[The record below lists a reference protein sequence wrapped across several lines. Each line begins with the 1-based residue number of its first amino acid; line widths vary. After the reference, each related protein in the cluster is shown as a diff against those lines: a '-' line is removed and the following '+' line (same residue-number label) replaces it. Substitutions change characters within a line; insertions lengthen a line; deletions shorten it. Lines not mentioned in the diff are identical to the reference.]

1 MTKNPILSSLTE
13 KFGDILEVV
22 TLQQNGAEIKITHTD
37 KEIHPQ
43 ILFNFY
49 NELYLLGLNI
59 KVNVI

>member
-1 MTKNPILSSLTE
+1 MKELSEMFDGL
-13 KFGDILEVV
+13 LEIKA
-22 TLQQNGAEIKITHTD
+22 LQINGAEVKFTHPD

-49 NELYLLGLNI
+49 NELYLKGYTNI